1 MAELNYDRN
10 CLEEREKESP
20 RTVVELNCGGNRWFL
35 PAQFV
40 PGYQCLPD
48 VLAEKFCSNT
58 ESKNFPSCAVYSREL
73 HTPADLRLLG
83 KAHVAS
89 SFEEEEEREL

>member
-20 RTVVELNCGGNRWFL
+20 RTVVELNCGGNRWFHSSSVRS
-35 PAQFV
+35 Q
-40 PGYQCLPD
+40 QCLPD
-48 VLAEKFCSNT
+48 VLQEKFCSNS
-58 ESKNFPSCAVYSREL
+58 ESKNFPNCSVYSREL